1 MDLKNKTILCL
12 GDSITEANTYL
23 ETLKEISV
31 AKAVINYGVGGT
43 TIAKRKTL
51 LGNAYDQDFIM
62 RVDAMQTEAD
72 IVLVFGG
79 TNDYGHGD
87 VPIGLETDN
96 STETF
101 SGSVRV
107 LINKLKG
114 KYPQTKIFFIT
125 PLHRVGEDNPH
136 GEFGK
141 KPTPMGTLNDY
152 VIALKKVIEKESL
165 PILDFYNDGDF
176 SLSNELFKSYVAL
189 DGLHPNNDG
198 HKAIARKINDFCK
211 TL

>member
-23 ETLKEISV
+23 ETLKEISG

-96 STETF
+96 TTETF

-107 LINKLKG
+107 LIKIARSLCPSAHSLFPSWGSERLSTLK
-114 KYPQTKIFFIT
+114 
-125 PLHRVGEDNPH
+125 
-136 GEFGK
+136 
-141 KPTPMGTLNDY
+141 
-152 VIALKKVIEKESL
+152 SL
-165 PILDFYNDGDF
+165 PGF
-176 SLSNELFKSYVAL
+176 
-189 DGLHPNNDG
+189 
-198 HKAIARKINDFCK
+198 FCNVIIVSS
-211 TL
+211 